1 MNFNQTG
8 NSTHRSRHGGR
19 GEQLSDDRAVSPTAE
34 VRRILISAAFQPDRP
49 SSDVYGLHAE
59 PLAKCKGSSFSS
71 SAGHYL

>member
-8 NSTHRSRHGGR
+8 TSTHTLKQTENR
-19 GEQLSDDRAVSPTAE
+19 LSDDRAVSPTAE
-34 VRRILISAAFQPDRP
+34 VRRILISTAFQPDRA
-49 SSDVYGLHAE
+49 SSDVYGLPAE